1 MYIYIYTYKYR
12 YKIHVQDTCT
22 YTCTYTLHIHLH
34 MHLHIHI
41 ETYVC
46 GYMYIYI
53 YIYTH
58 SYIGCQT
65 NHRWKIVVSQV
76 KQFWSLVFGVKHG
89 CFESLR
95 LFRCSIFMGH
105 RSLTSRVLN
114 EFFHDFTGITTVKA
128 RNTSYKY

>member
-1 MYIYIYTYKYR
+1 MYKYKYR

-46 GYMYIYI
+46 GYMYV

-65 NHRWKIVVSQV
+65 NHPWKIVVSQV